1 MAKPK
6 PQYYLDTR
14 ILSIFFLVAMPFVA
28 FGAYVVLGLANSSM
42 RQEVGE
48 SLEQRATES
57 RLRVERYV
65 GDQVVELRLMTRWPE
80 LAQALGKA
88 PALKPEEAERLARLW
103 GEADTELL
111 QSITGTP
118 LSARLR
124 DVIAVRPGI
133 KVLQV
138 VDARGLLVA
147 SSGRSGRLRN
157 HDAPWFTGT
166 TQEPVVERP
175 WVSDVFKPAGSSQP
189 MLEVAWPVLNAE
201 GVLQGAI
208 RMLIDAQDLYG
219 VLAPVRVGRTGHA
232 ELVRAKDGIVLASDQ
247 APRVLEARMP
257 GFDMLETAMASR
269 RGHWTVPE
277 RRRKATK
284 QTAAVDE
291 PARIVAVS
299 RVEQVPGVEWLVVVE
314 QDLDEALAT
323 LDRVRKY
330 LWIHFAGAFGT
341 VILLGLYYSFKL
353 EQPELESEVGIVD
366 ELEHPTP
373 AAPEG
378 EKAGQ

>member
-6 PQYYLDTR
+6 TQYYLDTR

-28 FGAYVVLGLANSSM
+28 FGAYVVVGLASSTL
-42 RQEVGE
+42 RQSVGE
-48 SLEQRATES
+48 SLEQRAVES
-57 RLRVERYV
+57 RLRVERHV
-65 GDQVVELRLMTRWPE
+65 GDQFVELRLMTRWPE

-88 PALKPEEAERLARLW
+88 PALKPEESERLARLW
-103 GEADTELL
+103 GEADPQFL

-118 LSARLR
+118 LSSRLR
-124 DVIAVRPGI
+124 DVITVRPGI

-138 VDARGLLVA
+138 VDAHGLLVA

-157 HDAPWFTGT
+157 QDAPWFTGT

-175 WVSDVFKPAGSSQP
+175 WVSDVYKPAGSSQP

-208 RMLIDAQDLYG
+208 RMLIDAQELYG
-219 VLAPVRVGRTGHA
+219 VLAPVRIGRTGHA
-232 ELVRAKDGIVLASDQ
+232 ELVRATDGLVLASDQ
-247 APRVLEARMP
+247 AQRVLQARMP
-257 GFDMLETAMASR
+257 GFDTLETAMASR
-269 RGHWTVPE
+269 RGHWTVPAL
-277 RRRKATK
+277 RRKATA
-284 QTAAVDE
+284 QAPAIDE

-299 RVEQVPGVEWLVVVE
+299 RVEQLPGVQWLVVVE
-314 QDLDEALAT
+314 QDLDEALAA

-330 LWIHFAGAFGT
+330 LFIHFIGAFGT

-373 AAPEG
+373 PPAEE
-378 EKAGQ
+378 EKSA